1 MGVGSRQVPAPTGEP
16 ANRDAPTGQTSTRDT
31 GDVKTRHS
39 VVVASDAA
47 TVFDFLSDV
56 ANETRWRRS
65 IVGSRYLD
73 AAHPAIGVEGQTD
86 VEMGS
91 KALTMSWT
99 VTAFTPGE
107 YVAWTLDG
115 DPWHGGG
122 SYRVRAHTEGA
133 VVEAT
138 LEVRLKGAARLFEPV
153 IGLSLRRGLRSDLAR
168 LVTVLDGARAS

>member
-1 MGVGSRQVPAPTGEP
+1 M
-16 ANRDAPTGQTSTRDT
+16 
-31 GDVKTRHS
+31 KTRHA
-39 VVVASDAA
+39 VTVASDAP
-47 TVFDFLSDV
+47 TVFAYLSDV
-56 ANETRWRRS
+56 ANETQWRQS

-73 AAHPAIGVEGQTD
+73 AVRPAVGVDGQTD

-122 SYRVRAHTEGA
+122 SYRVHARPDGA
-133 VVEAT
+133 IVEAA
-138 LEVRLKGAARLFEPV
+138 LEVRLKGAARLFEPI
-153 IGLSLRRGLRSDLAR
+153 IGLSLRRGLRTDLAR
-168 LVTVLDGARAS
+168 LVTVLDRARAPQSDAV